1 MRFLDIGVGDTRDEL
16 DIWVTI
22 DEEYMGLF
30 TTKCSKKCCNV
41 PNRYNEF
48 DSSTSKIADSTS
60 TRDAVQAYSLQGFPN
75 SVYRMNVAGKIIQDE
90 ISVQYGNYTVPNNDL
105 IPDDEDEFNEPT
117 G

>member
-1 MRFLDIGVGDTRDEL
+1 MDIDVGDTRDEL
-16 DIWVTI
+16 DIWVTL

-75 SVYRMNVAGKIIQDE
+75 SVYRINVAGKIIQDE
-90 ISVQYGNYTVPNNDL
+90 ISLQYGNYTVPNNDL